1 MAQDPTPLPA
11 PEPAP
16 KHGRGL
22 LNKAQSEELTKA
34 DQIGIAA
41 QKADRPVTLAAR
53 DISSGFVTQALADIT
68 AARAKSTEAVT
79 DTTGT
84 RTASVAEDTSERSLI
99 AAMQE
104 VQTAAKQKYART
116 QPEKL
121 QDYYVG
127 RKLLGNRALLEQYS
141 QGIINKLGSDT
152 LPGITPAKI
161 AALGTLRTAY
171 ISTNS
176 AQTGSQSDAT
186 TAPAPRWTG
195 WSRRLRTS
203 ASPFSTPPMPNGRT
217 RTKPTRASGA
227 NSSCRR
233 TARLTCRRP
242 GELRP
247 ASRIRKSIAE

>member
-1 MAQDPTPLPA
+1 MAQDPTPPPA

-41 QKADRPVTLAAR
+41 QKADRPVALAAR

-152 LPGITPAKI
+152 LPGITPAKVTT
-161 AALGTLRTAY
+161 LGTLRDAY

-186 TAPAPRWTG
+186 TARTALDGLVKAITDKRIAIQYAADAEWPHPNKANAGIRRQEEFAPDR
-195 WSRRLRTS
+195 
-203 ASPFSTPPMPNGRT
+203 PFNVQTARGTPPSQPNT
-217 RTKPTRASGA
+217 
-227 NSSCRR
+227 
-233 TARLTCRRP
+233 
-242 GELRP
+242 
-247 ASRIRKSIAE
+247 